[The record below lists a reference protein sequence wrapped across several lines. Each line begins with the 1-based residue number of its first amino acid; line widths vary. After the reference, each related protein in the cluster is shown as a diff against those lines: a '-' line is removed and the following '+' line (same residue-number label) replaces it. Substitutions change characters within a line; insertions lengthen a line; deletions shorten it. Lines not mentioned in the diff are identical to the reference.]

1 MAETFADDFYGLLI
15 PLAGDRLIVPRASV
29 AEVLTWQQPEPI
41 DGAPPWLLG
50 SIQWNGRTTPVISVE
65 AMTGHATPAVGGR
78 TRIAVLVGI
87 AGQLT
92 SGYYGVVTQGFP
104 QLVRANADIV
114 KREEEQSF
122 PDHGPII
129 CRVRMLNESPLIP
142 DLEHIEN
149 LISQETK
156 AA

>member
-1 MAETFADDFYGLLI
+1 M
-15 PLAGDRLIVPRASV
+15 PLANDRLIVPRANV
-29 AEVLTWQQPEPI
+29 AEVLTWQQPERI

-50 SIQWNGRTTPVISVE
+50 SILWNGRATPVISVE

-92 SGYYGVVTQGFP
+92 GGYYGIVTQGFP

-122 PDHGPII
+122 PDRGPII

-142 DLEHIEN
+142 DLEHIE
-149 LISQETK
+149 IMIGQETK